1 MFLHRVS
8 AGSRKAV
15 SEGRRHHALLWH
27 RWSQFLLEVSL
38 VQGYLAHLTFNS
50 CWVLS
55 HSLLYP
61 PPVPYPV
68 WHEKAVLHWWVNGNL
83 WWPQVEDPRLLM
95 HRKGN
100 KIERV
105 LECHGKFMSRVS
117 AYTQNFKKP
126 IKPLQILKL
135 TGGIYVYA
143 MYGQFH
149 SSKGTHVLFYLIMNW
164 RVIVIYLPVH
174 SAWSQWK
181 ILLSNSVAQENY
193 LIYTNS
199 IFY

>member
-1 MFLHRVS
+1 M
-8 AGSRKAV
+8 
-15 SEGRRHHALLWH
+15 
-27 RWSQFLLEVSL
+27 
-38 VQGYLAHLTFNS
+38 
-50 CWVLS
+50 
-55 HSLLYP
+55 
-61 PPVPYPV
+61 
-68 WHEKAVLHWWVNGNL
+68 
-83 WWPQVEDPRLLM
+83 EDPRLLM

-149 SSKGTHVLFYLIMNW
+149 SSKGTNVLFYLIMK
-164 RVIVIYLPVH
+164 
-174 SAWSQWK
+174 SDCD
-181 ILLSNSVAQENY
+181 ILVSTLCLESVESS
-193 LIYTNS
+193 T
-199 IFY
+199 F